1 MSAFVS
7 VATNVAENS
16 ARRCVSLTKSLLILY
31 LTDGTQKCRNDKIQ
45 RGKVLSRDLF
55 GESLPQKKLETFPN
69 NIRHV
74 GNYMY
79 NLNVK
84 AKK

>member
-1 MSAFVS
+1 LNQLVNFITKYMSAFVS
-7 VATNVAENS
+7 VATSVAEKS

-31 LTDGTQKCRNDKIQ
+31 LTDGTQKCRTP
-45 RGKVLSRDLF
+45 
-55 GESLPQKKLETFPN
+55 EKKLETFPN
-69 NIRHV
+69 NICHV